1 MNDGLTEKYRT
12 EIRSIF
18 AFCSKIERVW
28 LFGSRAKGNF
38 RRDSDVD
45 FALEGNN
52 LVFSDLVSLNT
63 KFEESDIPFDID
75 LLIRTDITNQN
86 LENQIAKHG
95 TEFYRKNSNTHHT

>member
-18 AFCSKIERVW
+18 ASCSKIDRVL

-45 FALEGNN
+45 FALEGDD
-52 LVFSDLVSLNT
+52 LVGSDLASLNG
-63 KFEESDIPFDID
+63 KFEESNVPFDID
-75 LLIRTDITNQN
+75 IVIRANITNQN
-86 LENQIAKHG
+86 LENQIAQYG
-95 TEFYRKNSNTHHT
+95 IEFYRKVVIIQ